1 MNKSNLNS
9 TFISIVII
17 LLIILPITNLSV
29 NGQFTELPNYFTWI
43 NKTPMP
49 TSRYA
54 FGLTVVDDKIFAIG
68 GTASDGKTRLATNE
82 MYNPTKDV
90 WETRT
95 PIPSPRRAHAT
106 TTYQNKIYII
116 GGSDSKANEVYDP
129 TTDTWENK
137 TALPSQYNR
146 NFFNA
151 HTVNEKIYVISG
163 MTDKLSMWSPNSPE
177 VNIYN
182 PTTDTWTNGKQ
193 IPYPV
198 SKYASA
204 VIDDKI
210 YVFGGIDYSAG
221 PIEVYDLTQ
230 IYDTTTDTWSLGT
243 PLPENMHSCVATVSS
258 GPWGIYVLG
267 GVVNDIPSY
276 VTQIY
281 DPIKNS
287 WSYGTSLPK
296 VYSGSSSSGLNV
308 ALSYPSGV
316 ITVDDHMY
324 AVSGTHTLKHI
335 ISGTETPSPTS
346 TPISGPDPT
355 PIPSIE
361 PTSTPPND
369 GPTSPPTSPTP
380 LELEAIVGI
389 TILIAVLGVGIGFL
403 VYLIKKK

>member
-1 MNKSNLNS
+1 MSKNNQYRS
-9 TFISIVII
+9 FITIIIMLLVII
-17 LLIILPITNLSV
+17 PISV
-29 NGQFTELPNYFTWI
+29 FSVKGQISELPEYFTWI
-43 NKTPMP
+43 TKTPMP

-95 PIPSPRRAHAT
+95 PIPSSRRAYAIAT
-106 TTYQNKIYII
+106 CKNKIYII
-116 GGSDSKANEVYDP
+116 GGSNSKANEVYDP

-137 TALPSQYNR
+137 TPLPSQYNR

-163 MTDKLSMWSPNSPE
+163 MTDELSMWSSNSPE
-177 VNIYN
+177 VNIYD
-182 PTTDTWTNGKQ
+182 PTIDTWTNGKQ

-198 SKYASA
+198 CKYASA

-221 PIEVYDLTQ
+221 PIEVYGLTQ
-230 IYDTTTDTWSLGT
+230 IYDTVTNTWSLGT
-243 PLPENMHSCVATVSS
+243 PIPGDRHSCVATVGS

-267 GVVNDIPSY
+267 GVVNDIPSS

-308 ALSYPSGV
+308 VLSYPGGV
-316 ITVDDHMY
+316 VTVDDQLY
-324 AVSGTHTLKHI
+324 AISGTHTLKHVI
-335 ISGTETPSPTS
+335 VGSETPFPTS

-355 PIPSIE
+355 AT
-361 PTSTPPND
+361 PTSSPEPEPF
-369 GPTSPPTSPTP
+369 PTT
-380 LELEAIVGI
+380 
-389 TILIAVLGVGIGFL
+389 IAVIAIGLL
-403 VYLIKKK
+403 VYSKKYRRKN

>member
-151 HTVNEKIYVISG
+151 HTVNEKIYVC
-163 MTDKLSMWSPNSPE
+163 L
-177 VNIYN
+177 
-182 PTTDTWTNGKQ
+182 
-193 IPYPV
+193 
-198 SKYASA
+198 
-204 VIDDKI
+204 
-210 YVFGGIDYSAG
+210 
-221 PIEVYDLTQ
+221 L
-230 IYDTTTDTWSLGT
+230 
-243 PLPENMHSCVATVSS
+243 
-258 GPWGIYVLG
+258 
-267 GVVNDIPSY
+267 
-276 VTQIY
+276 
-281 DPIKNS
+281 
-287 WSYGTSLPK
+287 
-296 VYSGSSSSGLNV
+296 
-308 ALSYPSGV
+308 
-316 ITVDDHMY
+316 
-324 AVSGTHTLKHI
+324 
-335 ISGTETPSPTS
+335 
-346 TPISGPDPT
+346 
-355 PIPSIE
+355 
-361 PTSTPPND
+361 
-369 GPTSPPTSPTP
+369 
-380 LELEAIVGI
+380 
-389 TILIAVLGVGIGFL
+389 
-403 VYLIKKK
+403 